1 MKLKLTKLGKS
12 EARQIKRMR
21 KMEGGAMR
29 EMKIMKETLYQQEE
43 TLYQQGE
50 DLKIAAQV
58 IKNQRTVIELRDL
71 WKDNTKSV
79 NQKAVDAK
87 KVVGKYIAEEGLPL
101 VS

>member
-29 EMKIMKETLYQQEE
+29 EMKIMKE